1 MTTPS
6 PPPLSS
12 LQRLQGRIALALGVF
27 DGVHRGH
34 QAVLSTL
41 LREARARE
49 ATPVALFFDPPPRQ
63 LLFPQDAPRLL
74 TSLPAKVRLLRQAG
88 MEEVVCLPFTREL
101 SRLTPRE
108 FWEGWILSNPT
119 LQIPLLCVGEDWRF
133 GAGNQGTLET
143 LRALA
148 REQNIQVTGV
158 PPLLCRGE
166 RISSTR
172 VRSAVAQGD
181 LSLARELLGRPFT
194 LEGEIV
200 HGQGKARRSLDCP
213 TANLE
218 GDHLQLPPPGVYAAW
233 TRLEDAST
241 PLPGILYIGEAP
253 TFRGEGN
260 GHPVVELHLFHFQGD
275 LYGKSVSI
283 APEAFLRESRL
294 FPSPDLLARQIQKDI
309 RQAHLILQRNPPA
322 L

>member
-1 MTTPS
+1 MPS
-6 PPPLSS
+6 LYAPPLSS
-12 LQRLQGRIALALGVF
+12 LQQLQGRIALALGVF

-49 ATPVALFFDPPPRQ
+49 ATPVALFFDPPPRK
-63 LLFPQDAPRLL
+63 LLFPQDAPKLL

-108 FWEGWILSNPT
+108 FWEEWILANPA

-148 REQNIQVTGV
+148 QEQGIQVTGV
-158 PPLLCRGE
+158 PPLLCRGQ

-172 VRSAVAQGD
+172 VRTAIAQGD
-181 LSLARELLGRPFT
+181 LTLARELLGRPFT

-200 HGQGKARRSLDCP
+200 HGQGKATQALDCP

-218 GDHLQLPPPGVYAAW
+218 GESLQLPPPGVYAGW
-233 TRLEDAST
+233 TRLAESPA
-241 PLPGILYIGEAP
+241 PLAGILYIGEAP

-260 GHPVVELHLFHFQGD
+260 GHPLVELHLFDFQGD

-283 APEAFLRESRL
+283 TPAAFLRGSLL
-294 FPSPDLLARQIQKDI
+294 FPSPQHLARQIQEDI
-309 RQAHLILQRNPPA
+309 RQARKILQEDSSRP
-322 L
+322 

>member
-1 MTTPS
+1 MTTLPS
-6 PPPLSS
+6 PLLSS
-12 LQRLQGRIALALGVF
+12 LRQLRGRVALALGVF

-63 LLFPQDAPRLL
+63 LLFPQDAPKLL
-74 TSLPAKVRLLRQAG
+74 TSLSVKVRLLRQAG
-88 MEEVVCLPFTREL
+88 MEEVVCLPFTPEL

-108 FWEGWILSNPT
+108 FWEEWLLANPA

-148 REQNIQVTGV
+148 QEQGIQVTGV
-158 PPLLCRGE
+158 PPLLHQGE

-172 VRSAVAQGD
+172 VRAAIAQGD

-200 HGQGKARRSLDCP
+200 HGLGKAGQALECP

-218 GDHLQLPPPGVYAAW
+218 GEHLQLPPAGVYAGW
-233 TRLEDAST
+233 TRLAETPA

-253 TFRGEGN
+253 TFRGVGN

-283 APEAFLRESRL
+283 LPVSFLRESRL
-294 FPSPDLLARQIQKDI
+294 FPSPALLARQIQEDI
-309 RQAHLILQRNPPA
+309 RQASQILQRNPPP